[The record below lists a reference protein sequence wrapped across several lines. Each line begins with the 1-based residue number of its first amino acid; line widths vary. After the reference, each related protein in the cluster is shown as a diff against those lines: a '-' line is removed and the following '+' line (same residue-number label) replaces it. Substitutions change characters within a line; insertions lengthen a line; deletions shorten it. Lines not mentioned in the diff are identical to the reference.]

1 MKEDNVLTF
10 EESVKKL
17 DTIIKS
23 LEGNTIE
30 HLEEMIL
37 KYEEGSELLLNCYD
51 FLENAEMRVEVISKN
66 LNMKKREKDEN

>member
-1 MKEDNVLTF
+1 
-10 EESVKKL
+10 
-17 DTIIKS
+17 
-23 LEGNTIE
+23 
-30 HLEEMIL
+30 MIL